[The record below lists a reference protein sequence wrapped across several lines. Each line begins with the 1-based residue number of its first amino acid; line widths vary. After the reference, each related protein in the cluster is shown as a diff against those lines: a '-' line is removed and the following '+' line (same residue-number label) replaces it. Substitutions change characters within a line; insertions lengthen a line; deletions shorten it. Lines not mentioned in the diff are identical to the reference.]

1 MITAATPL
9 IRRILL
15 AVDACDAPMAELE
28 SVVRLAQALD
38 AELQALFV
46 EDADLLRLAALPFAR
61 EVGLASA
68 ARRRLQGPDLEH
80 ALHTQARRAQ
90 TALAMLAAQSGMRWS
105 FRVARGQLH
114 AQLTQAM
121 LGTDMITVTLG
132 GEPVQLLRRRAVVR
146 SLMATT
152 SQPML
157 VLPAGSRLQPPY
169 LVVFDGSPAA
179 EHALRLARQLAGEQG
194 VDIRILFVTAR
205 LAVEALRHT
214 AEAVLGAA
222 DSSVHYR
229 VAPDCT
235 PETLI
240 RAIRIDAA
248 GGLLLP
254 LHDSMLPADGVA
266 ELLARIR
273 CPVLLVP

>member
-1 MITAATPL
+1 MNTAATPL

-28 SVVRLAQALD
+28 SLARLAQVLD
-38 AELQALFV
+38 AELQTLFV
-46 EDADLLRLAALPFAR
+46 EDTDLLRLAALPFAR

-68 ARRRLQGPDLEH
+68 ARRSLQGPDLEH
-80 ALHTQARRAQ
+80 ALHAQARRAQ
-90 TALAMLAAQSGMRWS
+90 TALARLAEQSGMRWS
-105 FRVARGQLH
+105 FQVARGQLQ

-121 LGTDMITVTLG
+121 LATDLITVTLG

-146 SLMATT
+146 SLMTTT

-169 LVVFDGSPAA
+169 LAVFDGSPAA
-179 EHALRLARQLAGEQG
+179 ERTLRLARQLAGEQG
-194 VDIRILFVTAR
+194 AAIRILLVTAR
-205 LAVEALRHT
+205 QAVEGLRHT
-214 AEAVLGAA
+214 AEAALG
-222 DSSVHYR
+222 DVNLSVRYR
-229 VAPDCT
+229 VASTCT
-235 PETLI
+235 AETLI
-240 RAIRIDAA
+240 RAVRSESA

-254 LHDSMLPADGVA
+254 LHDATLSDEAVG
-266 ELLARIR
+266 ELLSRIR